1 MLNHFEKL
9 TRFLNAWGAPIDNN
23 EAERVLKR
31 FVLFRKNSLFYK
43 TEHGATVGGIL
54 MSLIESCR
62 LNGANP
68 WEYLLTLMR
77 NKEEARRNPAAFL
90 PWNYPHAEG
99 EEEVPARAA

>member
-1 MLNHFEKL
+1 LSAPG
-9 TRFLNAWGAPIDNN
+9 TPIDNN

-43 TEHGATVGGIL
+43 TEHWAAVGGIL

-62 LNGANP
+62 LNFANP
-68 WEYLLTLMR
+68 WKYLLTLMH

-90 PWNYPHAEG
+90 PWNYPREE
-99 EEEVPARAA
+99 EEEVALARAA